1 MAAILNSR
9 QPVTP
14 FARPRRLSS
23 HSILTRLANF
33 PHNLYCQLPPIS
45 SFPLHRCVLHW
56 EAVKALPR
64 VYQAKG
70 TNSAD
75 SQLLASCP
83 GCNGDTENT
92 EWEGYNWHGIKAWGT
107 RELPLAICPCRISR
121 AYRGLKAQL
130 VASGTA
136 EVGFAS
142 IASIHPSRA
151 AISVVT
157 ASWNITNALGGQLK
171 QGRESARHSTE
182 HRYADVST
190 NSRLKSPDS

>member
-14 FARPRRLSS
+14 FARTRRLSS

-33 PHNLYCQLPPIS
+33 PHNLYRQLPLIS
-45 SFPLHRCVLHW
+45 SFPLRCVLHW

-83 GCNGDTENT
+83 GCNGDNENT
-92 EWEGYNWHGIKAWGT
+92 EWEGYTTGMGSRHG
-107 RELPLAICPCRISR
+107 ELVNYHSR
-121 AYRGLKAQL
+121 YVPAGFL
-130 VASGTA
+130 V
-136 EVGFAS
+136 
-142 IASIHPSRA
+142 P
-151 AISVVT
+151 
-157 ASWNITNALGGQLK
+157 
-171 QGRESARHSTE
+171 TE
-182 HRYADVST
+182 G
-190 NSRLKSPDS
+190 